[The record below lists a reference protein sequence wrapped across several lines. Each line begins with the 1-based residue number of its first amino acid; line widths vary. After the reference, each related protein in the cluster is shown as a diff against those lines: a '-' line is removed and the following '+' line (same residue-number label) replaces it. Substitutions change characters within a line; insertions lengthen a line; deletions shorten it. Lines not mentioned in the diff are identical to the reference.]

1 MKCKP
6 APEKRVMSIVVSALD
21 GTSVWFV
28 EAREGGG
35 STFVMTVASH

>member
-1 MKCKP
+1 MRI
-6 APEKRVMSIVVSALD
+6 AVSALD